1 MGTLVF
7 PVVIVWVKK
16 LQSVKV
22 LLCVVVVVSLLSLP
36 VSVRAASSAE
46 GIPIYSQTLLEQI
59 NLYRQDNGLNPLR
72 FDDNLIRLAKNHSF
86 AMFQQ
91 KRMSHARFDERFERS
106 GSRLCVENVG
116 WNYSTPLQ
124 QFDAWRRSSGHDQN
138 MLKDGIYKAGIAEIG
153 KYVTFFACK

>member
-1 MGTLVF
+1 MGTLDF
-7 PVVIVWVKK
+7 PVVIMWVKK
-16 LQSVKV
+16 LQNVKV

-36 VSVRAASSAE
+36 VSAQAAPAE
-46 GIPIYSQTLLEQI
+46 GVPIYSQTLLEQI

-138 MLKDGIYKAGIAEIG
+138 MLKEGVYKAGIAEIG